1 MQPRYSRVRETA
13 FDLYTE
19 RDAVAWYITAIAL
32 VSSWIALAGYMI
44 FALIF
49 TSDQSNT
56 KVSRTVLTILASSFL
71 VIGYGAIAAT
81 AFYSRSLLFLYDV
94 ALLPILASSVMGI
107 VVTVLNHALHRKFA
121 ATNIYIYVPLA
132 TASTTTIVSAVLAL
146 IVHRRIS
153 KIKRLD
159 KERRRHV
166 PRWERASVAYGDV
179 ASTTELLPIDPR
191 MSIPEDEAQRQ
202 QLLRLLLKRE
212 NARSPAMPGPAST
225 YKITLPGEEG
235 SSGLQVVSPDFR
247 PRSGSL
253 PNTSKWNLMSK
264 VTRERSPPVETFKDH
279 RERRREEI
287 ERTSVY
293 LSTPRAD
300 SPWVHPSD
308 ASFPYQSQ
316 TWTPSTRYA

>member
-1 MQPRYSRVRETA
+1 MQRRYSRVRETA

-19 RDAVAWYITAIAL
+19 RDAVAWYIRAIAL

-44 FALIF
+44 FALIS
-49 TSDQSNT
+49 TSEQSNT
-56 KVSRTVLTILASSFL
+56 RISRTALTILASSFL
-71 VIGYGAIAAT
+71 VIGYIAIAAT
-81 AFYSRSLLFLYDV
+81 AFYSRSLLLLYDV
-94 ALLPILASSVMGI
+94 VLLPILASSVMGI
-107 VVTVLNHALHRKFA
+107 VVTVLNHALHKRFA
-121 ATNIYIYVPLA
+121 ATNVKIA
-132 TASTTTIVSAVLAL
+132 
-146 IVHRRIS
+146 

-166 PRWERASVAYGDV
+166 PRWERASVNYGDV

-202 QLLRLLLKRE
+202 QLLRLLVKRE
-212 NARSPAMPGPAST
+212 NARSPAMPGSAST

-235 SSGLQVVSPDFR
+235 SSGLQVISPDAR

-253 PNTSKWNLMSK
+253 PNTSKWNIISK

-287 ERTSVY
+287 ERTSTY

-300 SPWVHPSD
+300 SPWLHPSD